1 MPSTLPLIAFLLAGS
16 VPALVRA
23 LRYTGLAEV
32 FRTFKALE
40 AQVNGPRVGDTAPD
54 FTLPRTF
61 EESISLSR
69 LLEDG
74 PVLLHFYVFDFG
86 SI

>member
-1 MPSTLPLIAFLLAGS
+1 MTA
-16 VPALVRA
+16 
-23 LRYTGLAEV
+23 
-32 FRTFKALE
+32 
-40 AQVNGPRVGDTAPD
+40 AQVGDRAPD

-61 EESISLSR
+61 EESIQLAD
-69 LLEDG
+69 LLGRG

>member
-1 MPSTLPLIAFLLAGS
+1 MATLLAGS
-16 VPALVRA
+16 VAASIRA
-23 LRYTGLAEV
+23 LRYTEPADV
-32 FRTFKALE
+32 FRTLKALE
-40 AQVNGPRVGDTAPD
+40 AEVNGPRVGDTAPD

-74 PVLLHFYVFDFG
+74 PLLLHFYVFDFG